1 MNPSLKLA
9 LIVLVALEVSFTQ
22 VWTTNVVLIVI
33 SLILMLSHHVS
44 LKRLLWLTVVPL
56 FFAGALVWSLMVQ
69 GNTTTHFL
77 LVLFTRMFVY
87 VYMGGVFTQTTEPL
101 TLTRSLEQNAK
112 LPAKFAYGFLAAFN
126 LMPKIQAEVATIKA
140 AALMRGQVLHVW
152 SPQLYFKVILA
163 AMNWSDQL
171 AAAMTSH
178 GFVEGAP
185 RTHAI
190 TVALKARDW
199 WLFAICLIL
208 VQVGLFIGLP

>member
-9 LIVLVALEVSFTQ
+9 LAVLIALEVSFTQ
-22 VWTTNVVLIVI
+22 VWTVNVALIIV
-33 SLILMLSHHVS
+33 SLGLMLVNHVS
-44 LKRLLWLTVVPL
+44 LKRLLWLTLVPL
-56 FFAGALVWSLMVQ
+56 FFASALVWSLTLQ
-69 GNTTTHFL
+69 GTASHHFL
-77 LVLFTRMFVY
+77 IVLFTRMFVY
-87 VYMGGVFTQTTEPL
+87 VYMGGLFTQTTDPL

-126 LMPKIQAEVATIKA
+126 LMPKIQAEVATIRA
-140 AALMRGQVLHVW
+140 AALMRGQELHVW

-185 RTHAI
+185 RTHAV
-190 TVALKARDW
+190 TVALRARDW
-199 WLFAICLIL
+199 WFFALSL
-208 VQVGLFIGLP
+208 VAIQVGLFIGLP